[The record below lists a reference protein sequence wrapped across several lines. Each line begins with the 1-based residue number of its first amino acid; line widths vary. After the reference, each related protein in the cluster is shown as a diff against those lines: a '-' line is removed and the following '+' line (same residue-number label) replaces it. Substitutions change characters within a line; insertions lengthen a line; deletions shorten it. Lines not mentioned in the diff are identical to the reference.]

1 MDAQAIYRKSDKGTE
16 AIATRGHGVGGKL
29 RMLLILVDGK
39 KSTEELIKLAAG
51 MGESVQLLQQ
61 LEAEGLIEV
70 VPGAAAA
77 KPAAAA
83 AALPAGAEF
92 GKARAL
98 ATRLL
103 AEHLG
108 PLADELAIRLEA
120 AKDMPQFVEAM
131 KRAYTV
137 VREVKGQAA
146 ADHFGA
152 EVEAQMPKG

>member
-1 MDAQAIYRKSDKGTE
+1 MDTQAIYRKSEKGAE
-16 AIATRGHGVGGKL
+16 AIATRGHGVGGKQ

-39 KSTEELIKLAAG
+39 KSAEELIKLAAG
-51 MGESVQLLQQ
+51 MGESAQLLQQ

-70 VPGAAAA
+70 VAAAAVA
-77 KPAAAA
+77 KPAATG
-83 AALPAGAEF
+83 LPTGVDL
-92 GKARAL
+92 GKARTL

-103 AEHLG
+103 AEQLG

-120 AKDMPQFVEAM
+120 ARDMPQFVEVM

-146 ADHFGA
+146 ADRFGA
-152 EVEAQMPKG
+152 EVEAQMQKT

>member
-83 AALPAGAEF
+83 ALPAGAEF

>member
-1 MDAQAIYRKSDKGTE
+1 MDAQAIYRKSEKGTE

-39 KSTEELIKLAAG
+39 KSAEELVKLAAG
-51 MGESVQLLQQ
+51 MGESAELLQQ
-61 LEAEGLIEV
+61 LESEGLIEAV
-70 VPGAAAA
+70 AGAAPA

-83 AALPAGAEF
+83 PPAGADL
-92 GKARAL
+92 GKARSL

-103 AEHLG
+103 AELLG

-120 AKDMPQFVEAM
+120 AKDMPQFIEAM
-131 KRAYTV
+131 KRAYSV

-146 ADHFGA
+146 ADRFGA
-152 EVEAQMPKG
+152 EVEAQMQKA